1 MINYPKNYAPLA
13 EEEMEYTSGGLSI
26 NWMALGSTVIFLD
39 LRFLAMIVHYH
50 VIQAALKIPPASAAV
65 PINIPA
71 AVL

>member
-1 MINYPKNYAPLA
+1 MRLIAPCPIFL
-13 EEEMEYTSGGLSI
+13 L
-26 NWMALGSTVIFLD
+26 FLD

>member
-1 MINYPKNYAPLA
+1 M
-13 EEEMEYTSGGLSI
+13 
-26 NWMALGSTVIFLD
+26 
-39 LRFLAMIVHYH
+39 RFLAMIVHYH